1 MDEKRKHFRTR
12 GSQKL
17 NTQRGREEVSREAH
31 NLQTPVRFRAPQQGK
46 KNTDFISVFFFA
58 QCSGQKA
65 NSFAFVRNRSFGVYF
80 YE

>member
-1 MDEKRKHFRTR
+1 
-12 GSQKL
+12 
-17 NTQRGREEVSREAH
+17 
-31 NLQTPVRFRAPQQGK
+31 
-46 KNTDFISVFFFA
+46 VFFFA